1 MTATAAV
8 RTAAVTN
15 PPHLRPRRKAG
26 IRSEEDG
33 KTTYRPMDNFGFLK
47 VAAAVPH
54 VRVGDCDF
62 NTERIAAMAE
72 EAAQRGVE
80 IVAFPELAVTAY
92 TCADLL
98 LLPALLDAA
107 DEALARLVKAT
118 RKLPLVIIAGAPLR
132 HGSTLYNCA
141 VVLTQGRVLG
151 VVPKTYIPDY
161 TEFYENRWFASGA
174 GISEETISVAE
185 QSADFGADLTF
196 GINGTEFGVEICE
209 DLWTAIPPSSHL
221 ALNGAKVIFNLS
233 ASPESVGKHA
243 YLRQLV
249 AQQSARTS
257 RDTSTARQASANRP
271 PIWCSPA
278 TASSPKT
285 AGYSANRDASGSK
298 SSSSWPISTFSG
310 WNSNAAATPRFACT
324 KGRRRTP

>member
-107 DEALARLVKAT
+107 DEALARLVKVDVFFRITA
-118 RKLPLVIIAGAPLR
+118 
-132 HGSTLYNCA
+132 N
-141 VVLTQGRVLG
+141 
-151 VVPKTYIPDY
+151 
-161 TEFYENRWFASGA
+161 
-174 GISEETISVAE
+174 TIVNVFRAE
-185 QSADFGADLTF
+185 QRHSDKNYEITIGNDNQNGVNSFNPDCGLIWSAYRPSDDVCHYKYF
-196 GINGTEFGVEICE
+196 IPGT
-209 DLWTAIPPSSHL
+209 
-221 ALNGAKVIFNLS
+221 
-233 ASPESVGKHA
+233 
-243 YLRQLV
+243 
-249 AQQSARTS
+249 
-257 RDTSTARQASANRP
+257 
-271 PIWCSPA
+271 SPA
-278 TASSPKT
+278 
-285 AGYSANRDASGSK
+285 
-298 SSSSWPISTFSG
+298 WPT
-310 WNSNAAATPRFACT
+310 W
-324 KGRRRTP
+324 

>member
-8 RTAAVTN
+8 RTAAATN

-26 IRSEEDG
+26 IRSEESG

-98 LLPALLDAA
+98 LQPALLDAA

-141 VVLTQGRVLG
+141 VVFTQGRVLG

-174 GISEETISVAE
+174 GISEETISVA
-185 QSADFGADLTF
+185 
-196 GINGTEFGVEICE
+196 
-209 DLWTAIPPSSHL
+209 
-221 ALNGAKVIFNLS
+221 
-233 ASPESVGKHA
+233 
-243 YLRQLV
+243 
-249 AQQSARTS
+249 
-257 RDTSTARQASANRP
+257 
-271 PIWCSPA
+271 
-278 TASSPKT
+278 
-285 AGYSANRDASGSK
+285 
-298 SSSSWPISTFSG
+298 
-310 WNSNAAATPRFACT
+310 
-324 KGRRRTP
+324 